1 VSALDILL
9 RTEIASFVLVLT
21 RVSAVLI
28 VAPLSWSVAP
38 LRMRVVLALGIALAA
53 HGIGAT
59 PPEISASFAHVAA
72 ATLVEFAIGAAIG
85 MVVRL
90 FVAIAEVAAEII
102 GPMMGLSVAHVFDPL
117 SHSSVSALN
126 TILKNFTILLALIV
140 GLHRVVLGS
149 LLVSFQV
156 LPPGSGAQAGLA
168 APVLLAFCS
177 ETLSAAIRVAFPVT
191 AVLMLGQVALAFVAR
206 AAPAIQIFSVG
217 FSVTLIVGFVVLV
230 LVVPD
235 SARQLLVEASYVGRR
250 IETAL
255 YAMGAGR

>member
-1 VSALDILL
+1 VSALDTLL
-9 RTEIASFVLVLT
+9 RNEIASFVLALT
-21 RVSAVLI
+21 RVSGVLI

-38 LRMRVVLALGIALAA
+38 LRMRVVLAMGIALAA
-53 HGIGAT
+53 HGIGAM
-59 PPEISASFAHVAA
+59 PPEVSTSFAHVAA
-72 ATLVEFAIGAAIG
+72 AALVEFAIGAAIG

-117 SHSSVSALN
+117 SHSSVSSL
-126 TILKNFTILLALIV
+126 TTLLRNFVILLALIV
-140 GLHRVVLGS
+140 GLHRVVLGGV
-149 LLVSFQV
+149 LVSFQL
-156 LPPGSGAQAGLA
+156 LPPGGAVHAGLA
-168 APVLLAFCS
+168 APVLLELCS
-177 ETLSAAIRVAFPVT
+177 QALGAAIRVAFPVA
-191 AVLMLGQVALAFVAR
+191 AVLMLGQIALAFVAR

-235 SARQLLVEASYVGRR
+235 SARQLLVEASHVGRR
-250 IETAL
+250 IETTL